1 MVSMDEERWLLPT
14 GIEEVLPPQAQVLES
29 LRRDLLDLYRG
40 WGYELVIPPFIDYLE
55 SLLTGTGQDLDL
67 QTFKLTDQLSGR
79 MLGVRADMTPQVAR
93 IDAHHL
99 RRDTP
104 TRLCYLGTVLHTRA
118 DGFAGTRS
126 PYQIGA
132 EIFGHAGIESEVE
145 ILRLIIQTLKTA
157 GIASCYLDLGHVGVF
172 RGLARQAGLDQHQ
185 EHALFEALQRK
196 AVPEIEGLV
205 AGCGLSRDDADRL
218 VALADLN
225 GEDALLRAESVL
237 AGADRVVKAALD
249 DLRRLAAAL
258 ERWLPEV
265 SIHYDLAELRGYH
278 YKTGAVFAAFVPGWG
293 LEIARGGRYD
303 DIGRVFGRARP
314 AVGFST
320 DLKGLLRL
328 GSGLDLCYAESPA
341 IYAPWSPDP
350 ALLDEIQRLRHMG
363 ERVMTALPEGEAG
376 VELDLNG
383 HPGRGLDRNRDRTQ
397 DRALDPRA
405 LGCDR
410 RLVQGAAGWEIQ
422 VLGEN

>member
-1 MVSMDEERWLLPT
+1 MDEERWLLPA
-14 GIEEVLPPQAQVLES
+14 GIDEILPPQAQVLEA

-99 RRDTP
+99 RRDIP
-104 TRLCYLGTVLHTRA
+104 TRLCYLGTVLHTRT

-132 EIFGHAGIESEVE
+132 EIYGHAGIESDLEV
-145 ILRLIIQTLKTA
+145 LRLILETLRLA
-157 GIASCYLDLGHVGVF
+157 GISGCYLDLGHVGIF
-172 RGLARQAGLDQHQ
+172 RGLARQAGLDPAQ
-185 EHALFEALQRK
+185 EHALFAALQRK
-196 AVPEIEGLV
+196 AIPEIEALV
-205 AGCGLSRDDADRL
+205 AGFGLGAELGSML

-225 GEDALLRAESVL
+225 GDDALSRAASVL
-237 AGADRVVKAALD
+237 RQAQAPVREAVDY
-249 DLRRLAAAL
+249 LRRLADAL
-258 ERWLPEV
+258 NQWQPTV
-265 SIHYDLAELRGYH
+265 SVHCDLAELRGYR

-328 GSGLDLCYAESPA
+328 GSGLETRYQETPA
-341 IYAPWSPDP
+341 VYAPWSVDP
-350 ALLDEIQRLRHMG
+350 ALLEQIDQLRRAGH
-363 ERVMTALPEGEAG
+363 RVITELPGGDAS
-376 VELDLNG
+376 LD
-383 HPGRGLDRNRDRTQ
+383 Q
-397 DRALDPRA
+397 DPRR
-405 LGCDR
+405 LGCDQ
-410 RLVQGAAGWEIQ
+410 RLVQGATGWQ
-422 VLGEN
+422 LQAL

>member
-1 MVSMDEERWLLPT
+1 MNDERWLLPA
-14 GIEEVLPPQAQVLES
+14 GIEEILPPQARLMES
-29 LRRDLLDLYRG
+29 LRRDLLDLYRS

-79 MLGVRADMTPQVAR
+79 LLGVRADMTPQVAR

-132 EIFGHAGIESEVE
+132 EIYGHAGIESDVE
-145 ILRLIIQTLKTA
+145 IVRLILETLGSA
-157 GIASCYLDLGHVGVF
+157 GIQGCYLDLGHVGIF
-172 RGLARQAGLDQHQ
+172 RGLARQAGLDPSG
-185 EHALFEALQRK
+185 EHALFDALQRK
-196 AVPEIEGLV
+196 AIPEIESLVQGLGLP
-205 AGCGLSRDDADRL
+205 AGPARMLAE
-218 VALADLN
+218 LADLN
-225 GEDALLRAESVL
+225 GDDALERAESVL
-237 AGADRVVKAALD
+237 GEADHPVREAVAY
-249 DLRRLAAAL
+249 LRRLAEAL
-258 ERWLPEV
+258 DRWLPGV
-265 SIHYDLAELRGYH
+265 SVHYDLAELRGYH

-314 AVGFST
+314 AVGFSA

-328 GSGLDLCYAESPA
+328 GQGRIEGRGDGEAA
-341 IYAPWSPDP
+341 VYAPWSSDPDLLAAVERLRRVGRRVIS
-350 ALLDEIQRLRHMG
+350 ALPGSDPESEQDPRRLGCGQRLVRSDLG
-363 ERVMTALPEGEAG
+363 WQLQ
-376 VELDLNG
+376 EL
-383 HPGRGLDRNRDRTQ
+383 T
-397 DRALDPRA
+397 
-405 LGCDR
+405 
-410 RLVQGAAGWEIQ
+410 
-422 VLGEN
+422 